1 MTSAAWHPHQ
11 TPSPPQSG
19 GEGRG
24 EEAIYKSNAASRLKI
39 PSPQP
44 SPRASLRGEGA
55 GFGAGVKLRAT
66 MTETAKRNAGVAHPG
81 ATSSD
86 KTSAVPI
93 FLLRVKALPC
103 KSGKIPSMR

>member
-1 MTSAAWHPHQ
+1 MGATWHPHQ

-24 EEAIYKSNAASRLKI
+24 EEAIYKSNVASRLKI

-55 GFGAGVKLRAT
+55 GFGAGVKLRAP
-66 MTETAKRNAGVAHPG
+66 MTETAKRNAGVAHQG
-81 ATSSD
+81 AMSSG

-93 FLLRVKALPC
+93 FLLRVKASPVER
-103 KSGKIPSMR
+103 GKP